1 MAQGK
6 VCRVVHVVQQLD
18 TGGMEKLLVEFARH
32 ADRSRFE
39 LRFLCLG
46 ARGVIADEIE
56 ALGWPVVALRE
67 QPGLQPGL
75 VCRLS
80 MLFRAW
86 GASVVH
92 THNTR
97 PVLYCAPAARLAGG
111 AAGIPNPPG
120 PAPQA
125 PNPQT
130 HTVRGVHPLVEQEL

>member
-67 QPGLQPGL
+67 QPGLRPGL
-75 VCRLS
+75 VCPLS

-97 PVLYCAPAARLAGG
+97 PVLYCAPAARLAGV
-111 AAGIPNPPG
+111 AAVIHTRHGLRHD
-120 PAPQA
+120 ATTR
-125 PNPQT
+125 QT
-130 HTVRGVHPLVEQEL
+130 MLFRWATR

>member
-18 TGGMEKLLVEFARH
+18 TGGMGKLLGEFARD

-67 QPGLQPGL
+67 QPGVQPGL
-75 VCRLS
+75 VFRLS
-80 MLFRAW
+80 MLVRAW

-92 THNTR
+92 THNTT
-97 PVLYCAPAARLAGG
+97 PVLYCAPAARRSGG
-111 AAGIPNPPG
+111 AAVINTRPG
-120 PAPQA
+120 PRPHD
-125 PNPQT
+125 PTP
-130 HTVRGVHPLVEQEL
+130 